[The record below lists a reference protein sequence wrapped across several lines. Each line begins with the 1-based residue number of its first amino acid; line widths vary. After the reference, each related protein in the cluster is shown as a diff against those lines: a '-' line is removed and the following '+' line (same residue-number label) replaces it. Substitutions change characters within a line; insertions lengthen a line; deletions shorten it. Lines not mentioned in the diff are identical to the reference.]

1 MNRLINVAA
10 GREKADL
17 VLKNC
22 KIVDVFSKNV
32 ILGDIAISGEYIA
45 GIGNYSSDNEYDL
58 AFKYV
63 MPGFIDSHVHIESSM
78 VTPIEYAKAVMP
90 NGVTTIIADPHE
102 IANVCGENGINFM
115 MQCAKGVPLTV
126 EFMIPSCVPATPFEH
141 SGGCIDSETIK
152 NLMTDNF
159 LGLGEMMN
167 YPGVINA
174 DDEVLAKLKCADIID
189 GHAPLVTGNE
199 LNAYVCAGIKTDHE
213 CTTQSEMSEKISKG
227 MYIQIREGTLSK
239 NLEELVGG
247 INQATVKRCTFCSD
261 DRYLGDIIKYG
272 TINYCISKAISLG
285 VEPLDA
291 ITIATINAAE
301 CYGLK
306 KVGAIAPGY
315 FADFV
320 ITDDLS
326 INKINRVYKKGIL
339 VAQDK
344 RALFEPKITEL
355 NNKVIRT
362 VHLPKITGESFK
374 IATNKNEIPVIRVN
388 KGTIITTKV
397 MRKFSDK
404 LSKVAVIERHKMIG
418 NIGLGFVENYDIMG
432 GAIASTIGHDSHNV
446 IVIGDNDEDMAFA
459 VNALGENGGIA
470 VCSKGEI
477 LERLELPI
485 AGLLSDKPISEVL
498 KSHER
503 LHSAAKMLSINPE
516 INPFM
521 TLAFLT
527 LPVIPE
533 IRITD
538 MGLFDVTKFEFMRL

>member
-45 GIGNYSSDNEYDL
+45 GIGNYSSDNEYDI

-78 VTPIEYAKAVMP
+78 VTPIEYAKAVMI

-115 MQCAKGVPLTV
+115 MECADKVPLTV
-126 EFMIPSCVPATPFEH
+126 EFMIPSCVPATTFEH
-141 SGGCIDSETIK
+141 SGGCIDSVTVNK
-152 NLMTDNF
+152 LMGANF

-174 DDEVLAKLKCADIID
+174 DDEVLAKLKCADIVD
-189 GHAPLVTGNE
+189 GHAPLVTGND

-213 CTTQSEMSEKISKG
+213 CTTLSEMSEKISKG

-247 INQATVKRCTFCSD
+247 INPATVKRCTFCSD

-272 TINYCISKAISLG
+272 TINYCISKAIRLG

-315 FADFV
+315 FADLV
-320 ITDDLS
+320 IADDLS
-326 INKINRVYKKGIL
+326 LNKINRVYKKGML
-339 VAQDK
+339 VAQDNK
-344 RALFEPKITEL
+344 ALFEPKITVL
-355 NNKVIRT
+355 NDEVLRT

-374 IATNKNEIPVIRVN
+374 IVTDKNEIPVIRVN

-397 MRKFSDK
+397 MREYNNK
-404 LSKVAVIERHKMIG
+404 LSKVAVIERHKMTG
-418 NIGLGFVENYDIMG
+418 NIGLGFVENYDIKG
-432 GAIASTIGHDSHNV
+432 GAISSTIGHDSHNV
-446 IVIGDNDEDMAFA
+446 IVTGDNDEDMAFA
-459 VNALGENGGIA
+459 VNVLGESGGIA

-477 LERLELPI
+477 LARLELPI

-498 KSHER
+498 KDHEK
-503 LHSAAKMLSINPE
+503 LHSAAKILGINPE
-516 INPFM
+516 INPYM
-521 TLAFLT
+521 TLAFLP

-538 MGLFDVTKFEFMRL
+538 MGLFDVTKFEFIKI

>member
-1 MNRLINVAA
+1 MNRLINIAA

-22 KIVDVFSKNV
+22 KIVDVFSKNI

-45 GIGNYSSDNEYDL
+45 GIGNYSSDNEYDI

-115 MQCAKGVPLTV
+115 MKCAKDVPLTV

-141 SGGCIDSETIK
+141 SGGCIDSTTVNK
-152 NLMTDNF
+152 LMGANF

-189 GHAPLVTGNE
+189 GHAPLVTGND
-199 LNAYVCAGIKTDHE
+199 LNAYVCAGIRTDHE
-213 CTTQSEMSEKISKG
+213 CTTLSEMSEKISKG

-247 INQATVKRCTFCSD
+247 INSATVKRCTFCSD

-272 TINYCISKAISLG
+272 TINYCISKAIKHG

-315 FADFV
+315 FADLV

-326 INKINRVYKKGIL
+326 LNKIDRVYKKGML
-339 VAQDK
+339 VAQDNK
-344 RALFEPKITEL
+344 ALFEPKTTKINDEVL
-355 NNKVIRT
+355 RT

-397 MRKFSDK
+397 MRKFSEN
-404 LSKVAVIERHKMIG
+404 LSKVAVIERHKITG
-418 NIGLGFVENYDIMG
+418 NIGLGFVENYDIIN
-432 GAIASTIGHDSHNV
+432 GAISSTIGHDSHNV
-446 IVIGDNDEDMAFA
+446 IVIGDNDEDMACA
-459 VNALGENGGIA
+459 VNALGESGGIA

-477 LERLELPI
+477 LARLELPI

-503 LHSAAKMLSINPE
+503 LHSAAKMLHINPE

-521 TLAFLT
+521 TLAFLP

-538 MGLFDVTKFEFMRL
+538 IGLFDVTKFEFIKI

>member
-1 MNRLINVAA
+1 MDRLINVAA

-32 ILGDIAISGEYIA
+32 ILGDIVISGEYIA
-45 GIGNYSSDNEYDL
+45 GIGNYSSDNEYDI
-58 AFKYV
+58 AGKYV

-78 VTPIEYAKAVMP
+78 VTPTEYAKAVMI

-115 MQCAKGVPLTV
+115 MKCADSVPLTV
-126 EFMIPSCVPATPFEH
+126 EFMIPSCVPATSFEH
-141 SGGCIDSETIK
+141 SGACIDSVTINK
-152 NLMTDNF
+152 LMSTKF

-174 DDEVLAKLKCADIID
+174 DYEVLAKLKCADIID
-189 GHAPLVTGNE
+189 GHAPLVTGND

-213 CTTQSEMSEKISKG
+213 CTTINEMSEKISKG

-247 INQATVKRCTFCSD
+247 INPATVKRCTFCSD

-315 FADFV
+315 FADLV
-320 ITDDLS
+320 IADDLS
-326 INKINRVYKKGIL
+326 LNKIDRVYKNGIL
-339 VAQDK
+339 VAQDNK
-344 RALFEPKITEL
+344 ALFEHKITKL
-355 NNKVIRT
+355 NDEVLKT
-362 VHLPKITGESFK
+362 VHLPKITSESFK
-374 IATNKNEIPVIRVN
+374 ITTDKNEIPVIRVN
-388 KGTIITTKV
+388 KGTIVTTKV
-397 MRKFSDK
+397 MRKFSGK
-404 LSKVAVIERHKMIG
+404 LSKVAVIERHKMTG
-418 NIGLGFVENYDIMG
+418 NIGLGFVENYDITG

-459 VNALGENGGIA
+459 VNSLGESGGIA
-470 VCSKGEI
+470 VCSNGEI

-503 LHSAAKMLSINPE
+503 LNSAAKMLRINPE
-516 INPFM
+516 IDAFM
-521 TLAFLT
+521 TLAFLP

-538 MGLFDVTKFEFMRL
+538 MGLFDVTKFEFMKI

>member
-1 MNRLINVAA
+1 MKKMINVAT

-22 KIVDVFSKNV
+22 KIVDVFSKK
-32 ILGDIAISGEYIA
+32 IIFGDIAICSEYIA
-45 GIGNYSSDNEYDL
+45 GIGDYSSNNECDL
-58 AFKYV
+58 HGQYV

-90 NGVTTIIADPHE
+90 KGVTTVIADPHE
-102 IANVCGENGINFM
+102 IANVCGVSGIDFM
-115 MQCAKGVPLTV
+115 IKCAKIVPLSV
-126 EFMIPSCVPATPFEH
+126 EFMIPSCVPATPFEN
-141 SGGCIDSETIK
+141 SGDVIDSEIIK
-152 NLMTDNF
+152 NLMKTNF

-167 YPGVINA
+167 YNGVINA
-174 DDEVLAKLKCADIID
+174 DDEVLAKLKCANIID
-189 GHAPLVTGNE
+189 GHAPFVTGND

-213 CTTQSEMSEKISKG
+213 CTTLSEMSEKISKG

-247 INQATVKRCTFCSD
+247 INSATLKRCTFCSD

-272 TINYCISKAISLG
+272 TINYCVEKAIKLG

-291 ITIATINAAE
+291 IVIATINAAE

-306 KVGAIAPGY
+306 KIGAVAPGY
-315 FADFV
+315 FADLV

-326 INKINRVYKKGIL
+326 LSKINRVYKKGVL
-339 VAQDK
+339 VAQDNNV
-344 RALFEPKITEL
+344 LFDANITEINENVL
-355 NNKVIRT
+355 CT
-362 VHLPKITGESFK
+362 VHLPKITSESFK
-374 IATNKNEIPVIRVN
+374 INTDKQEIPVIRVN
-388 KGTIITTKV
+388 KDTITTTRV
-397 MRKFSDK
+397 MRKLSDK
-404 LSKVAVIERHKMIG
+404 LSKVAVIERHKMTG

-459 VNALGENGGIA
+459 VNSLGRSGGIA
-470 VCSKGEI
+470 VCSNGEI
-477 LERLELPI
+477 LEMLELKI
-485 AGLLSDKPISEVL
+485 AGLLSDKEINEVL
-498 KSHER
+498 IGHER
-503 LHSAAKMLSINPE
+503 LHNAAKNLMINPE

-521 TLAFLT
+521 TLAFLP

-538 MGLFDVTKFEFMRL
+538 MGLFDVTKFEFIKI